1 MPKKDLKI
9 LQAAIK
15 MEEDGRKFYLKS
27 AKAAKNAVAKK
38 LLASLDVFITQPEDS
53 NP

>member
-27 AKAAKNAVAKK
+27 SKTAKNAVAKK
-38 LLASLDVFITQPEDS
+38 LLTVVTSVGIP
-53 NP
+53 P